1 MMPSKLRNQSDVA
14 MNFAVRM
21 TLSVMTDMWK
31 FLIIMVVLVVGN
43 VRRYKLLSIADK
55 TASIIECVCLYAQAF
70 VLMLLYPQGL
80 EETGSGSTGW
90 QLDGADAAKV
100 NELFGDVPSALFAST
115 NMLFFGVRESI
126 KNHPYA
132 NQQQR
137 QSCKDLER
145 SQELNWCCCCVSRTL
160 IC

>member
-1 MMPSKLRNQSDVA
+1 

-43 VRRYKLLSIADK
+43 VRPYKPQSIVDENSM
-55 TASIIECVCLYAQAF
+55 TGIIECVCLCAQAF

-90 QLDGADAAKV
+90 QLGGSDAVKV

-115 NMLFFGVRESI
+115 NMLFFGVREAITHHS
-126 KNHPYA
+126 K
-132 NQQQR
+132 
-137 QSCKDLER
+137 CKPTAKT
-145 SQELNWCCCCVSRTL
+145 ELQGFEWS
-160 IC
+160 

>member
-14 MNFAVRM
+14 INFAVRM

-43 VRRYKLLSIADK
+43 VRPYKPQSIVDENSM
-55 TASIIECVCLYAQAF
+55 TGIIECACLCAQAF

-100 NELFGDVPSALFAST
+100 NELFGDVSSALFAST
-115 NMLFFGVRESI
+115 NMLFFGVRESYQKSPI
-126 KNHPYA
+126 
-132 NQQQR
+132 
-137 QSCKDLER
+137 CKPTAKT
-145 SQELNWCCCCVSRTL
+145 ELQGS
-160 IC
+160 